1 MAEQKHI
8 LIVDD
13 DIELGT
19 LLAQAV
25 SDMSPA
31 YTVKLARD
39 VDEAMVQVRRSQT
52 TVNVFDLVITDIKM
66 IGLNGIEFLEALHA
80 LAPDLKTI
88 AMTAYNSSEIA
99 RRARELNV
107 QAYLTKPFLI
117 SEFRQA
123 VRDTLNAPIRHQP
136 PLQERSTVADLV
148 PAQRKDILHALS
160 SLRMTT
166 EADTVFLVRND
177 GVLIE
182 SDGISTTKHVTDLGT
197 ELYNAGQA
205 ITAQMTHLLGP
216 SSDLQR
222 SLFATDRY
230 SICTYRVDNTYTVAV
245 VFGSRVREGQVW
257 YYLRETAT
265 KISRVLH
272 AGETTP
278 RSRSRTSGG
287 AISDILEQ
295 FFPDPGRRST
305 EEAVPEDAHRRR
317 GSDAS
322 LLSAGE
328 THAAETEVTS
338 FQEVDSIE
346 ADAAEDNTAE
356 QKVAP
361 EEPALDEPI
370 DFSIVESIDWDAADG
385 MSWDTVLKETDQ
397 GLGGL
402 TFEEAQ
408 RQGLLDNLESN

>member
-1 MAEQKHI
+1 MAEQNHI

-13 DIELGT
+13 DIELGA

-25 SDMSPA
+25 SDMSPTYA
-31 YTVKLARD
+31 VKLARD

-123 VRDTLNAPIRHQP
+123 VRDTLNAPIQHQP
-136 PLQERSTVADLV
+136 PLQERSTVADPA
-148 PAQRKDILHALS
+148 PAQREDILCALS
-160 SLRMTT
+160 LLRTT
-166 EADTVFLVRND
+166 TAVDTVFLVRND

-182 SDGISTTKHVTDLGT
+182 SDGLSTGKHVADLGA

-205 ITAQMTHLLGP
+205 VTAQMTRLLDQ
-216 SSDLQR
+216 SIDLQR
-222 SLFATDRY
+222 SLFAADRY
-230 SICTYRVDNTYTVAV
+230 SICTYRVDSTYTVAA
-245 VFGSRVREGQVW
+245 VFGPKVREGQVW
-257 YYLRETAT
+257 YYLRETAS
-265 KISRVLH
+265 KISRALH
-272 AGETTP
+272 ADETSP
-278 RSRSRTSGG
+278 RGRSRANGG
-287 AISDILEQ
+287 GISDILEQ
-295 FFPDPGRRST
+295 FFPDPGRHST
-305 EEAVPEDAHRRR
+305 KQAAPDDTRQRR
-317 GSDAS
+317 GADAS
-322 LLSAGE
+322 LLSAAE
-328 THAAETEVTS
+328 TRAAETEVTS
-338 FQEVDSIE
+338 FQEVESIE
-346 ADAAEDNTAE
+346 ADAAEDNTAQ
-356 QKVAP
+356 QKVAH
-361 EEPALDEPI
+361 EESPLDEPI